1 MEKTQLCLD
10 TDEGRVW
17 ELETEMP
24 EASVLS
30 RPGKAIFET
39 GISFPFSKTGR
50 ALGDDPSARTFM
62 GVLF

>member
-1 MEKTQLCLD
+1 MD
-10 TDEGRVW
+10 TDEVRVW

-39 GISFPFSKTGR
+39 GISLPFSKAGR
-50 ALGDDPSARTFM
+50 AVGDDPSARTFM